1 MARARN
7 EGKDKFIAE
16 EFSTSSLSN
25 FTANNNTRI
34 QELTRLAE
42 KNVDSAPLIVQLV
55 TNFVDSTKRLSIL
68 YLVRSIINNK
78 TNGGVYAKLF
88 AESIP
93 SSFRRVY
100 KYGSKS
106 DRLSMLEMRKN
117 LAKVFPAE
125 TLYKLDVRVKKLD
138 PTWPV
143 IARPPKLATSEPS
156 EPSKDHPNPVPEEN
170 VCQKALKRKVRSEED
185 EHEQPDGK
193 KSRNDPS
200 DDRREEVIKVN
211 RVPKRPDNI
220 SQSSAAHQ
228 TDLLCAIRKP
238 TRPKLYAGGRGKQ
251 QFSVPNSKPIVR
263 SMPDAQDRKAKLDEV
278 VARIKAKNAGVKAK
292 SIVFM

>member
-1 MARARN
+1 MAN
-7 EGKDKFIAE
+7 EVKQKVIAE

-42 KNVDSAPLIVQLV
+42 KNVDLAPLIVQLV
-55 TNFVDSTKRLSIL
+55 TNFVDATKRLSIL

-78 TNGGVYAKLF
+78 TNGGVYATLF
-88 AESIP
+88 AKSMP

-117 LAKVFPAE
+117 WAKVFPAE

-143 IARPPKLATSEPS
+143 IARPSKLATSEPS
-156 EPSKDHPNPVPEEN
+156 QPSKDHPNPLPEASP
-170 VCQKALKRKVRSEED
+170 KALKRKVRSEED

-193 KSRNDPS
+193 KSRKDPIT
-200 DDRREEVIKVN
+200 DGREKSFEVN
-211 RVPKRPDNI
+211 RLLTGPDNI
-220 SQSSAAHQ
+220 NQPSAHQ

-238 TRPKLYAGGRGKQ
+238 TRPKLYAGKRGKQ
-251 QFSVPNSKPIVR
+251 HFSVSNSKPIVR
-263 SMPDAQDRKAKLDEV
+263 SMQDDQDQKAKLDEV

-292 SIVFM
+292 SIVFL